1 VKSET
6 LLIKDLFY
14 ALGRNEKK
22 ELLYNSNLNDKEIR
36 IMEMRHIE
44 GLSIK
49 EISEVLNIDIDTYN
63 QSQKR
68 INKKLYSWLT
78 DKINYKY
85 ISNYAHIIN

>member
-1 VKSET
+1 
-6 LLIKDLFY
+6 
-14 ALGRNEKK
+14 
-22 ELLYNSNLNDKEIR
+22 
-36 IMEMRHIE
+36 MRHIE

>member
-1 VKSET
+1 
-6 LLIKDLFY
+6 
-14 ALGRNEKK
+14 
-22 ELLYNSNLNDKEIR
+22 
-36 IMEMRHIE
+36 MRHIE

-68 INKKLYSWLT
+68 INKKLYIWLT
-78 DKINYKY
+78 DQINYKY